1 MNTELRKFIECTN
14 DIIVWDIDG
23 TLTEARWNKKDI
35 IFFDETDVDRLIRHK
50 KGFNVGLQPIK
61 LMQDIVENIAPHRQY
76 TLSNTYGTLED
87 NNKNKMLDKY
97 FSNIKKENRYYTRNI
112 EEKNTILEM
121 LIKENPNKKVIY
133 ISDSLDELIS
143 MNKYF
148 LSSVYAYFTYFYNLN
163 T

>member
-1 MNTELRKFIECTN
+1 MNTELKELIEYS
-14 DIIVWDIDG
+14 DSIIVWDIDG

-35 IFFDETDVDRLIRHK
+35 VFFNETDVKRMIRHK
-50 KGFNVGLQPIK
+50 EGLNIGLQPIK

-97 FSNIKKENRYYTRNI
+97 FPNIKKENRYYTRNI
-112 EEKNTILEM
+112 EEKNIILEM
-121 LIKENPNKKVIY
+121 LIKENPNKNVIY

-148 LSSVYAYFTYFYNLN
+148 LSFVHTYFYHTSSILV
-163 T
+163 